1 MADDQNPQIP
11 FLVPPL
17 PELETHA
24 TTTSSSTTGGSADH
38 AQEAPERA
46 AVRSDIDQLTG
57 EHTDAMNAKLA
68 HDQAAAGIDA
78 DYKKA
83 QLEQFDA
90 NQAAHDK
97 AVAATQPGI
106 DEWKTRLRD
115 SMEKYDRAPAPALFA
130 DKTTPEKLKDGLALL
145 LAGIGDAM
153 GTAAMVR
160 THQGQGNFNA
170 VSQIIEADLTRQRE
184 SIQKLS
190 DRIVQAKTGLADAQ
204 AARQQLLAEVDQRG
218 ATAFKRVDLMAAS
231 RLAAAG
237 KDAPLIQATLD
248 NLGWKQK
255 AIELKEQSVAPLV
268 DHVTTKYDQTRG
280 KNDETINRSPP
291 AAKPGATPTHI
302 NDQLTGKEI
311 PVDPTATDQRQ
322 HNAATAKLAPVN
334 TFIDTANKLLK
345 DAEANGPAQSE
356 MVAKAFNNE
365 PAQAGRSAAITRL
378 RSAYISAKSES
389 LGKDNAEHLAETA
402 IPDPP
407 SSTFSTKGAWNAWLT
422 KIKAVNDEMHQLR
435 GEHLANAGVRLPDVA
450 AARSTSGS
458 AAPAPAA
465 APARAPATPAA
476 QPSKRDRAIQL
487 LREYP
492 QYGNASLLRKV
503 YGITDQELR
512 P

>member
-46 AVRSDIDQLTG
+46 AVRAGIDQLAG
-57 EHTDAMNAKLA
+57 EHTDALNAKLV

-115 SMEKYDRAPAPALFA
+115 SMAKYDAAPAPALFA
-130 DKTTPEKLKDGLALL
+130 DKTTPEKIKGGLALM

-160 THQGQGNFNA
+160 THQGQGDFNA
-170 VSQIIEADLTRQRE
+170 VSRIIEADLTRQRE

-231 RLAAAG
+231 RLASAG
-237 KDAPLIQATLD
+237 KDMPAIQATLD

-255 AIELKEQSVAPLV
+255 ALELKEQSVSPLV
-268 DHVTTKYDQTRG
+268 DHITTKYDQTRG

-334 TFIDTANKLLK
+334 TFIDTADKLMH
-345 DAEANGPAQSE
+345 DVEANGPARNE
-356 MVAKAFNNE
+356 TIAKVTNGDTT
-365 PAQAGRSAAITRL
+365 QAARSAAITRL

-389 LGKDNAEHLAETA
+389 LGKDNAEHLAATA

-407 SSTFSTKGAWNAWLT
+407 SSLAPSGAWDAWKV
-422 KIKAVNDEMHQLR
+422 KIHAVNEEMHQLR

-450 AARSTSGS
+450 AARSTSG
-458 AAPAPAA
+458 AA
-465 APARAPATPAA
+465 AQPPVTVPARAPATPAA
-476 QPSKRDRAIQL
+476 QPTKRERTIQL
-487 LREYP
+487 LRSNP
-492 QYGNASLLRKV
+492 QFSQAPLLRKV